1 MHICVGSPLFVKAAR
16 RLLFVSVREVSALN
30 RPLNESL
37 ELSEEVCVRKEPLCS
52 RVGAVLG

>member
-1 MHICVGSPLFVKAAR
+1 MHICVGSLY
-16 RLLFVSVREVSALN
+16 LLKLQEGYFLSRNKVSALN